1 MTDDGARHRRVHDV
15 IGVGF
20 GPSNLALA
28 ITIAEH
34 NARAGANDFVEAT
47 FFERQEAFGWHR
59 GMLLEDATMQVS
71 FLKDLVTPRD
81 PTSECSFVC
90 YLHEQGRL
98 TDFMNHK
105 TLFPLRVEFHD
116 YLEWAAARMA
126 TLVSYGSEVVDV
138 SAVETDGEV
147 CFLDVS
153 VLRAGC
159 VTTHR
164 TRNLVVAVGLEP
176 CLPEGIDASAR
187 VWHNAEFLARL
198 RTLPAEPAPQRFLV
212 VGAGQSAAEVT
223 DYLHRSHPRAE
234 VCAVFARYGYS
245 PADDSPFANRIFDP
259 AAVDDYFGAPD
270 DVKQMLVDYH
280 RNTNYSVVDTDLIEE
295 LYRRAY
301 QEKVLGGERLRILN
315 SSRVVDVVA
324 GATGVHATLESM
336 TTGERSELDADAI
349 VYATGYRSTDTVGL
363 LGAAGSLCLTGADG
377 RVRVGRD
384 YRVETTAT
392 TRAGIYLQGATEH
405 THGLGSTLLSNVA
418 VRAGEILASVLAGS
432 PTDRDWTQRLLATA
446 DRA

>member
-1 MTDDGARHRRVHDV
+1 MSEDAPRPRRVYDV

-28 ITIAEH
+28 LAIDEH
-34 NARAGANDFVEAT
+34 NREASANDVVDAA
-47 FFERQEAFGWHR
+47 FFERQKAFGWHR

-81 PTSECSFVC
+81 PTSDCSFVC

-116 YLEWAAARMA
+116 YLEWAAARMSGC
-126 TLVSYGSEVVDV
+126 VSYASEVVDV
-138 SAVETDGEV
+138 TAVQDDGEV

-153 VLRAGC
+153 VARAGS

-176 CLPEGIDASAR
+176 CLPEGIDPSAR
-187 VWHNAEFLARL
+187 VWHNADFLARL
-198 RTLPAEPAPQRFLV
+198 RTLPTEPPPQRFLV

-223 DYLHRSHPRAE
+223 EYLHRCHPRAE
-234 VCAVFARYGYS
+234 VCAVFTRYGYT

-259 AAVDDYFGAPD
+259 AAVDDYFGSPD

-280 RNTNYSVVDTDLIEE
+280 RNTNYSVVDADLIEE

-301 QEKVLGGERLRILN
+301 QEKVLGSERLRILN
-315 SSRVVDVVA
+315 ASRIIDVVP
-324 GATGVHATLESM
+324 GAAGVHATLESM
-336 TTGERSELDADAI
+336 TTGERSDLDADAI
-349 VYATGYRSTDTVGL
+349 VYATGYRSTDTIGL
-363 LGAAGSLCLTGADG
+363 LGEAGSLCLTAADG

-384 YRVETTAT
+384 YRVETTEA

-432 PTDRDWTQRLLATA
+432 PTERDWTHRLLATA